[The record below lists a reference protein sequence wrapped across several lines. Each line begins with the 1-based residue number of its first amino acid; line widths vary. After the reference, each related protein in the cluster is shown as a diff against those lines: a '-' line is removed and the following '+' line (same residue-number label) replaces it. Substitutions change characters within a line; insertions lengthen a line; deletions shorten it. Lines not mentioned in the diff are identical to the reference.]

1 MTYRKE
7 RFSSKIEI
15 INYFDDL
22 IKRVDIDIEECLENY
37 EFDQELTL
45 SELLCFEIKNR
56 TVISEQKFYL
66 NSSCSNESNQEVQY
80 ETVDEWSESTK
91 VVDYLNQTR
100 NRTVEELKNEQE
112 ESLEYYKQNSSY
124 FKSNEWKKMD
134 QLRSELFKEN
144 FYFQVVY
151 KPKNK
156 YYSSPWVFNL
166 YTFVTDFY
174 VSQTEIDLLE

>member
-1 MTYRKE
+1 MADKIL
-7 RFSSKIEI
+7 SSRIEI

-37 EFDQELTL
+37 EYDQEPAL

-56 TVISEQKFYL
+56 TVISEQKFNL
-66 NSSCSNESNQEVQY
+66 NSTCSNESDQEVQY
-80 ETVDEWSESTK
+80 ETVDQWSESTK

-100 NRTVEELKNEQE
+100 NRTIDELKKAQE
-112 ESLEYYKQNSSY
+112 ETLEYYKLNSSLI
-124 FKSNEWKKMD
+124 KSNEWNKMD
-134 QLRSELFKEN
+134 QLRSELFKEK

-156 YYSSPWVFNL
+156 YYSNPWIFNL
-166 YTFVTDFY
+166 YTIVTDFY
-174 VSQTEIDLLE
+174 LSSTEIDLLE